1 MCASSRRAESSRSQ
15 NVTKAIDNGRD
26 GARFRKVSVYRSTL
40 WDPRHKDSSQ
50 VRCPTFNPLLES
62 PLFVPFTTPARSS
75 RSVSQGGWDERKRG
89 TGEGSGTTPAINT
102 VMTLASLPPSRCYYA
117 KRFAVLCHREYAGIL
132 EPSLNPIHRASAFIE
147 PSPLR
152 LSLFSLFFRSVEANG
167 PSPRSS
173 RSYYYC
179 I

>member
-1 MCASSRRAESSRSQ
+1 MA
-15 NVTKAIDNGRD
+15 RD
-26 GARFRKVSVYRSTL
+26 SEKYRYI
-40 WDPRHKDSSQ
+40 
-50 VRCPTFNPLLES
+50 
-62 PLFVPFTTPARSS
+62 VPPFETPFE
-75 RSVSQGGWDERKRG
+75 SQGLVTSSLPYFQPSPRISSFRPFHHPRPILEERITRGMRWAEKRDRG
-89 TGEGSGTTPAINT
+89 RVSGTTPAINT